1 MADETAA
8 FERMNPGTGLN
19 PVYSPLDPDILNGWR
34 RLSPPAAFESPQ
46 TIDPSDP
53 WFIYTTQPN
62 TDG

>member
-8 FERMNPGTGLN
+8 YERMNPGLGDS
-19 PVYSPLDPDILNGWR
+19 PVYSPIDIDILNGWR
-34 RLSPPAAFESPQ
+34 RLSPPAAFQPLVVL
-46 TIDPSDP
+46 DPNDP